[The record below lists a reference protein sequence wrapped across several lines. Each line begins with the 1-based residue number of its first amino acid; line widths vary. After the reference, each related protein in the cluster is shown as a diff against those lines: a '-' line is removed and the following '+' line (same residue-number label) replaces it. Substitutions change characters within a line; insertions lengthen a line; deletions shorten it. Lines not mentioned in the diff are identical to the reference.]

1 MDWKEKIRYK
11 LSAKLQSRFTGPYLI
26 VRQLS
31 PVLYV
36 AIVDSK
42 EKTIHT
48 VNMKHTPLVRDQSS
62 PNFAAARR
70 RDQNRIHGAKVSEMQ
85 TALPEVS
92 SKIPERH
99 RALPEVRSKVPEV
112 GSKVSEGHRAL
123 PEVSSKIA
131 ERHRT
136 LPEVR
141 SKVPEVGARFRKYIG
156 RSRK

>member
-1 MDWKEKIRYK
+1 MNADLHPRKHRQFEEYKKGTFCFLKRVPRRDYMDWKEKIRYK

-62 PNFAAARR
+62 TNLAAARR

-92 SKIPERH
+92 SKIPERQ
-99 RALPEVRSKVPEV
+99 
-112 GSKVSEGHRAL
+112 
-123 PEVSSKIA
+123 
-131 ERHRT
+131 
-136 LPEVR
+136 
-141 SKVPEVGARFRKYIG
+141 
-156 RSRK
+156 